1 MLNIILAFIC
11 ALIIGCS
18 SNDRLLLEESEERL
32 YKRAKDFQ
40 IQGRHEDA
48 LINYLSLIAVRR
60 ESPES
65 HLEAGY
71 IYLNALKDPIRSI
84 YHFDRYLE
92 LKPESAQSTQVKQLI
107 ETAKK
112 EFIRQIPTKPFQTD
126 IDRVDLL
133 EVIKKQQREF
143 EALKKKYNQ
152 ALLMI
157 KKMQDDGDDEEG
169 EGKSASQNNPT
180 TNLALAERYGVSS
193 EVDPSRVPRTYVIQA
208 GDSLS
213 KISKKFYGT
222 ESRFIDILQANRD
235 NIPSERALR
244 IGLEIVIP

>member
-1 MLNIILAFIC
+1 MLKFVLAFMC
-11 ALIIGCS
+11 ALWIGCS
-18 SNDRLLLEESEERL
+18 SDERILVDEREERL

-48 LINYLSLIAVRR
+48 LINYLSLISVRR

-65 HLEAGY
+65 HLEVGY

-92 LKPESAQSTQVKQLI
+92 LKPDSSQSVQVKQMI

-112 EFIRQIPTKPFQTD
+112 EFIRQIPTKPFQSD
-126 IDRVDLL
+126 LDRVDLL
-133 EVIKKQQREF
+133 EIIKKQQREF

-152 ALLMI
+152 ALFRI
-157 KKMQDDGDDEEG
+157 KNLQDTFGVQSNG
-169 EGKSASQNNPT
+169 LSSSGKQVYSAVPSESAVIDPNNI
-180 TNLALAERYGVSS
+180 
-193 EVDPSRVPRTYVIQA
+193 PRTYVVQA

-222 ESRFIDILQANRD
+222 ESRFIDILQANREIIS
-235 NIPSERALR
+235 NERSLR

>member
-133 EVIKKQQREF
+133 EIIKKQQREF

-157 KKMQDDGDDEEG
+157 KKLQADNVEGDGKALG
-169 EGKSASQNNPT
+169 QNNPT
-180 TNLALAERYGVSS
+180 TNLAFAERYGVSS
-193 EVDPSRVPRTYVIQA
+193 EVDPSSVPRTYVIQA
-208 GDSLS
+208 GDSLA
-213 KISKKFYGT
+213 KLVKNFMGLKVALLIFY
-222 ESRFIDILQANRD
+222 
-235 NIPSERALR
+235 
-244 IGLEIVIP
+244 